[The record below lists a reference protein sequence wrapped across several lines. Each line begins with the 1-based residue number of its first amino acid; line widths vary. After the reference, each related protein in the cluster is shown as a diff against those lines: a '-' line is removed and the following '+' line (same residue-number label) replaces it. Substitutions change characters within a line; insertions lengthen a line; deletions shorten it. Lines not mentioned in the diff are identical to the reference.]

1 MSAVSL
7 GNYPSMPN
15 DPGSDAS
22 PEAKR
27 NYDRQMLEY
36 QENMARYNRTL
47 QFLQQQQSEEQST
60 RTNMSKSRH
69 DAMMAIASNLKA

>member
-7 GNYPSMPN
+7 PSYPGIPK

-27 NYDRQMLEY
+27 DYDRKMLEY

-47 QFLQQQQSEEQST
+47 QFLQQQQTEEQTT

-69 DAMMAIASNLKA
+69 DAMMAVTSNLKA